1 MQNNSIIGRISK
13 KYHMMNVCKW
23 LCIMFL
29 NFPDISLIWKQM
41 ANLMKMTMNYIIKY
55 NILKRCQL

>member
-1 MQNNSIIGRISK
+1 MQNISIIGRISK
-13 KYHMMNVCKW
+13 KHHMMNVSKW

-41 ANLMKMTMNYIIKY
+41 ANLMKMTMNYITKY
-55 NILKRCQL
+55 NMLKRCQ